1 MLFINFKTY
10 EQGSGTRALELVKT
24 LEEVA
29 NETRVRIIPVV
40 QPADVKEAVQ
50 SSKLEIWVQHVD
62 AVEFGAHTGSVL
74 PEAVFEDG
82 AIGTFLNHSE
92 KKFSDFESLSKAHK
106 RAVEVGL
113 KTLIFASSL
122 DELGNVSTLNPT
134 FVSYEPPEFIGN
146 TTTSVT
152 SAQPDVIL
160 KAVEIA
166 KSHELPLVVGA
177 GVHSGEDVKKA
188 LRLGAAGVA
197 VATDVVK
204 AQDPKKELLE
214 LIEGFAA

>member
-10 EQGSGTRALELVKT
+10 EQGSGTKALELVKA

-29 NETRVRIIPVV
+29 NETQVKIIPVV
-40 QPADVKEAVQ
+40 QAADVKEAVQ

-62 AVEFGAHTGSVL
+62 VVEFGAHTGSVL

-92 KKFSDFESLSKAHK
+92 KKFPDFESLTKVHK
-106 RAVEVGL
+106 RAVAVGL

-122 DELGNVSTLNPT
+122 DELSNIAVLNPT

-146 TTTSVT
+146 TTISVT
-152 SAQPDVIL
+152 SAQPDIIL

-166 KSHELPLVVGA
+166 KTHNLPLIVGA
-177 GVHSGEDVKKA
+177 GIHSAQDVKKSIE
-188 LRLGAAGVA
+188 LGAAGIA
-197 VATDVVK
+197 VATNIVK
-204 AQDPKKELLE
+204 AEDPKKALIN
-214 LIEGFAA
+214 LIEGFK

>member
-1 MLFINFKTY
+1 MLFVNFKTY
-10 EQGSGTRALELVKT
+10 EQGSGAGALELVKV

-29 NETRVRIIPVV
+29 NETQVKIIPVV
-40 QPADVKEAVQ
+40 QAADVKEAVQ

-74 PEAVFEDG
+74 PEAVYEDG

-92 KKFSDFESLSKAHK
+92 KKFTDFESLSNAHR
-106 RAVEVGL
+106 RAVDVGL

-122 DELGNVSTLNPT
+122 EELSSIVPLNPT
-134 FVSYEPPEFIGN
+134 YVSYEPPEFIGS
-146 TTTSVT
+146 TTASVT

-166 KSHELPLVVGA
+166 KTHELPLIVGA
-177 GVHSGEDVKKA
+177 GIHTREDVKKSME
-188 LRLGAAGVA
+188 LGATGIA
-197 VATDVVK
+197 VATNVVK
-204 AQDPKKELLE
+204 ASDPKKA
-214 LIEGFAA
+214 LINLVEGFE

>member
-1 MLFINFKTY
+1 MLFVNFKTY
-10 EQGSGTRALELVKT
+10 EQGSGAGALELVKV

-29 NETRVRIIPVV
+29 NETQVKIIPVV
-40 QPADVKEAVQ
+40 QAADVKEAVQ

-92 KKFSDFESLSKAHK
+92 KKFTDFESLSNAHR
-106 RAVEVGL
+106 RAVDVGL

-122 DELGNVSTLNPT
+122 EELSSIVPLNPT
-134 FVSYEPPEFIGN
+134 YVSYEPPEFIGS
-146 TTTSVT
+146 TTASVT

-166 KSHELPLVVGA
+166 KTHELPLIVGA
-177 GVHSGEDVKKA
+177 GIHTREDVKKSME
-188 LRLGAAGVA
+188 LGATGIA
-197 VATDVVK
+197 VATNVVK
-204 AQDPKKELLE
+204 ASDPKKA
-214 LIEGFAA
+214 LINLVEGFE

>member
-10 EQGSGTRALELVKT
+10 EQGSGARALELVKT

-29 NETRVRIIPVV
+29 NETQVKIIPVIQV
-40 QPADVKEAVQ
+40 ADVKEAVQ
-50 SSKLEIWVQHVD
+50 SSKLEIWVQHID
-62 AVEFGAHTGSVL
+62 AVGFGAHTGSVL

-92 KKFSDFESLSKAHK
+92 KKFSDFENLSKAHK

-122 DELGNVSTLNPT
+122 DELSNIAVLNPT

-146 TTTSVT
+146 TTISVT
-152 SAQPDVIL
+152 SAQPDIIL

-166 KSHELPLVVGA
+166 KTHNLPLIVGA
-177 GVHSGEDVKKA
+177 GIHTREDVKKSME
-188 LRLGAAGVA
+188 LGAAGIA
-197 VATDVVK
+197 VATNVVK
-204 AQDPKKELLE
+204 ASDPKKA
-214 LIEGFAA
+214 LINLVEGFE

>member
-10 EQGSGTRALELVKT
+10 EQGSGARALELIKV

-29 NETRVRIIPVV
+29 NETQVKIIPVV
-40 QPADVKEAVQ
+40 QAADAKEAVQ

-82 AIGTFLNHSE
+82 AMGTFLNHSE
-92 KKFSDFESLSKAHK
+92 KKFTDFESLSKAHK
-106 RAVEVGL
+106 RAIDVGL
-113 KTLIFASSL
+113 KTLVFASSL
-122 DELGNVSTLNPT
+122 EELSSIISLNPT
-134 FVSYEPPEFIGN
+134 YVSYEPPEFVGS
-146 TTTSVT
+146 TTASVT

-166 KSHELPLVVGA
+166 KTHELPLIVGA
-177 GVHSGEDVKKA
+177 GIHTREDVKKSME
-188 LRLGAAGVA
+188 LGATGIA
-197 VATDVVK
+197 VATNIVK
-204 AQDPKKELLE
+204 ASDPKKALLN
-214 LIEGFAA
+214 LVEGFE

>member
-1 MLFINFKTY
+1 MLFVNFKTY
-10 EQGSGTRALELVKT
+10 EQASGVRALELVKI
-24 LEEVA
+24 LEGVA
-29 NETRVRIIPVV
+29 NETQVKIIPVV
-40 QPADVKEAVQ
+40 QAADVKEAAQ

-62 AVEFGAHTGSVL
+62 AVEFGPHTGAVL

-82 AIGTFLNHSE
+82 AGGTFLNHSE
-92 KKFSDFESLSKAHK
+92 KKFSGFESLTDAHK
-106 RAVEVGL
+106 RAFEVGL

-122 DELGNVSTLNPT
+122 EELSKVCLLKPT
-134 FVSYEPPEFIGN
+134 YTAFEPPQFIGS
-146 TTTSVT
+146 TTTSVV
-152 SAQPDVIL
+152 SAEPDVIL

-188 LRLGAAGVA
+188 LRLGAAGVV

-214 LIEGFAA
+214 LIGGFTA